1 MRHQQGM
8 DNATDD
14 AGKDCAISLF
24 VPVLPSRVE
33 VVVGA
38 GGGGGGGGVEGGQ
51 RVGGRW

>member
-1 MRHQQGM
+1 M

-33 VVVGA
+33 VEV
-38 GGGGGGGGVEGGQ
+38 GGGGGSGEGGQ
-51 RVGGRW
+51 RIGGRW